1 MVKPLDP
8 PNGPFTTWYSF
19 SVQTPP
25 NYGQSTMETF
35 EKWLAGEEVPAQVA
49 LPKETF
55 NNNTPEQLE
64 RAQERIEELEELG
77 VGCC

>member
-1 MVKPLDP
+1 
-8 PNGPFTTWYSF
+8 
-19 SVQTPP
+19 
-25 NYGQSTMETF
+25 METF
-35 EKWLAGEEVPAQVA
+35 EKWLAGEEVPARVA
-49 LPKETF
+49 VPKETF